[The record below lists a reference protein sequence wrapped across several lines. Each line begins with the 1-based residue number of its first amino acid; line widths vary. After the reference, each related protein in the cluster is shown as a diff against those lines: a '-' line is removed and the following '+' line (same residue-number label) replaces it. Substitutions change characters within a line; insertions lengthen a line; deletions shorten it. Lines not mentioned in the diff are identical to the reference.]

1 MELKIYQK
9 NQLPLHHRINMTD
22 KVYSNPYPNTKK
34 KTDLLGSTR
43 EWNFKVKEKIRKW
56 DAGEV
61 GSNMKILTGE
71 TEGTTYNMKKVDPKK
86 RRLDGKLI
94 STEV

>member
-1 MELKIYQK
+1 
-9 NQLPLHHRINMTD
+9 MTD
-22 KVYSNPYPNTKK
+22 KVYSNSYPNTKK

-43 EWNFKVKEKIRKW
+43 EWNSKVKEKIRKW

-86 RRLDGKLI
+86 RRLDGKLTSI
-94 STEV
+94 EI